1 MSYET
6 TEQNVISSLQS
17 ANPTVFSQSTI
28 NTILALSTAGS
39 SSPINI
45 QTVLPDSNG
54 NATVSSGVDVVFF
67 DSSEVVQT
75 VINPPAYVPVII
87 FQGRGGVIATI
98 NDGST
103 VPSGAQDHV
112 SRVVVG
118 SAGNDNIVVAD
129 AKNTKII
136 LGTGDSTVTAG
147 YGVDTV
153 EAGLGNSTI
162 IGGSGDYS
170 VVKLAGNA
178 QNYEVTQQNGRSIV
192 TDIRTDITTDISK
205 IQYVQLDYGDALV
218 FANDSVEAQV
228 GELYHVAMGREADAG
243 GLDFWFDA
251 VRAGA
256 SLSQIANGFANS
268 NEFDA
273 LHGGQNDYEFVQS
286 LYQNTFGRAGE
297 AAGVEFWQSSLAN
310 GTTRAALILDFAQIA
325 TLNLEGTLHTEVE
338 IVGNVHI
345 VHDII

>member
-6 TEQNVISSLQS
+6 TEQTLTASLQS
-17 ANPTVFSQSTI
+17 ANPTVFSESTI
-28 NTILALSTAGS
+28 NDILRLSTAGS
-39 SSPINI
+39 SSPIL
-45 QTVLPDSNG
+45 QTTVPDSNG
-54 NATVSSGVDVVFF
+54 NATVPAGVGVLFI
-67 DSSEVVQT
+67 DSSELFPT
-75 VINPPAYVPVII
+75 VIHAPAEVPVLI

-103 VPSGAQDHV
+103 IPSGAQDYID
-112 SRVVVG
+112 RVVVG

-192 TDIRTDITTDISK
+192 TDIRTDITTVISK

-268 NEFDA
+268 NEFNE
-273 LHGGQNDYEFVQS
+273 LHGAQNDYEFVQS

-325 TLNLEGTLHTEVE
+325 TLNLEGTLNTEVD
-338 IVGNVHI
+338 IVGNVSI
-345 VHDII
+345 VHNII

>member
-1 MSYET
+1 MSYES
-6 TEQNVISSLQS
+6 TEQNLTSSLQT
-17 ANPTVFSQSTI
+17 ANPTVFSESTI
-28 NTILALSTAGS
+28 DDILRLSTAGS
-39 SSPINI
+39 SSPRLETI
-45 QTVLPDSNG
+45 VPDSNG
-54 NATVSSGVDVVFF
+54 NATVSGGVGVLFI
-67 DSSEVVQT
+67 DSSELFPT
-75 VINPPAYVPVII
+75 VIRAPAEVPVLI

-103 VPSGAQDHV
+103 IPSGAQDYV
-112 SRVVVG
+112 DRVVVG

-192 TDIRTDITTDISK
+192 TDIRTDITTVISK
-205 IQYVQLDYGDALV
+205 IQYVQLDYGNALV

-268 NEFDA
+268 NEFNE
-273 LHGGQNDYEFVQS
+273 LHGAQNDADFIQS
-286 LYQNTFGRAGE
+286 MYQNTFGRAGE
-297 AAGVEFWQSSLAN
+297 AAGVAFWENALAT
-310 GTTRAALILDFAQIA
+310 GATRASLINSFAQIA
-325 TLNLEGTLHTEVE
+325 SLNIEGTLHTEVE

-345 VHDII
+345 VQGII